1 MKLTDIIDESQ
12 LDEFIPLTKQGRM
25 IRKAEKAG
33 AADLKQSVNDL
44 TSEFAALLGS
54 QGKKFKTATADDVVN
69 FLKSKKVDTKR
80 IDTTKP
86 MDQNRIKDIFTTLIK
101 DKMAGANLAG
111 SGEGSAAQQ
120 QPEKQSSA
128 YVKTKDAALKLNA
141 KEKRRLADQLLKS
154 IKSPNKPA
162 AKVQPKPRV
171 RVKPN
176 T

>member
-33 AADLKQSVNDL
+33 AADLKQSVDDL

-54 QGKKFKTATADDVVN
+54 QGKKFKTATTDDVVN

-111 SGEGSAAQQ
+111 GGEDPAA

-162 AKVQPKPRV
+162 DKVQPKPRV